1 MWVGDGRRGAGHS
14 MNAPLTIP
22 VSDKDVAMIRERV
35 IGFLFDIPF
44 DQALGTDPELF
55 EATREL
61 LNKWSSVQAMLS
73 GGLLLIEPFV
83 LDAVRGVVASAIVE
97 KRMMMTR
104 DYDRECAGD
113 ELERWAPL
121 LERIETALV
130 SVTA

>member
-1 MWVGDGRRGAGHS
+1 MFD
-14 MNAPLTIP
+14 TI
-22 VSDKDVAMIRERV
+22 VER
-35 IGFLFDIPF
+35 L
-44 DQALGTDPELF
+44 
-55 EATREL
+55 
-61 LNKWSSVQAMLS
+61 
-73 GGLLLIEPFV
+73 EPFV
-83 LDAVRGVVASAIVE
+83 VDAVRGVVASAIVE